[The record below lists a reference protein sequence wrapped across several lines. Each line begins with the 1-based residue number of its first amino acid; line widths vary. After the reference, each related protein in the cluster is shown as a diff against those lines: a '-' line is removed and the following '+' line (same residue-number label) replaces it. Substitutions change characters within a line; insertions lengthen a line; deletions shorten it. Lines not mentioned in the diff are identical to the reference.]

1 MLAPAVGRHIADAV
15 LGGVA
20 DEALEE
26 FSYARFARGALQRE
40 LVTV

>member
-1 MLAPAVGRHIADAV
+1 MLAPAVGRRIADAV

-20 DEALEE
+20 DDALEE